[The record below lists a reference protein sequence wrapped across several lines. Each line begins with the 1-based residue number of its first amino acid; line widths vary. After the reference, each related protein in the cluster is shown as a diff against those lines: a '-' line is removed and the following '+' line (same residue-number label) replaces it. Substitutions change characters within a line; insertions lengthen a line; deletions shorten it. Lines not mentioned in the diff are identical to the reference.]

1 MRRRLT
7 KKQKAHNRAEYNR
20 IRRVWEKTDKSI
32 DYKTFK
38 KIIMGIAQSTGKSVK
53 EAAEGFAH
61 SRMYKTVDDVGKENV
76 LKGLKDDH
84 RAVYDELR
92 RKVGPMAKGEH
103 LTDRLEWDKD
113 KQGYILHGSNGKNYL
128 IDISNSPKSA
138 ALLEL

>member
-38 KIIMGIAQSTGKSVK
+38 KITMGIAQSTGKSVK

-61 SRMYKTVDDVGKENV
+61 SRMYKTADDVGKENI
-76 LKGLKDDH
+76 LKSLKEDH

-92 RKVGPMAKGEH
+92 RDVGFMDKGEH
-103 LTDRLEWDKD
+103 LADRLTWDKD
-113 KQGYILHGSNGKNYL
+113 KQAYVVRGRNGKEYM

-138 ALLEL
+138 VLLEL

>member
-38 KIIMGIAQSTGKSVK
+38 KITMGISQSTGKSVK

-61 SRMYKTVDDVGKENV
+61 SRMYKSADDVGKENI
-76 LKGLKDDH
+76 LKSLKEDH

-92 RKVGPMAKGEH
+92 RDIGFMDKGEH
-103 LTDRLEWDKD
+103 LADRLTWDKD
-113 KQGYILHGSNGKNYL
+113 KQAYVVRGRNGKEYM

-138 ALLEL
+138 VLLEL

>member
-38 KIIMGIAQSTGKSVK
+38 KITMGIAQSTGKSVK

-61 SRMYKTVDDVGKENV
+61 SRMYKSADDVGKENI
-76 LKGLKDDH
+76 LKSLKEDH

-92 RKVGPMAKGEH
+92 RDVGFMGKGEH
-103 LTDRLEWDKD
+103 LADRLTWDKD
-113 KQGYILHGSNGKNYL
+113 KQAYIVKGRNGKEYM

-138 ALLEL
+138 VLLEL